1 MLNLFLVSKNN
12 QSKRIE
18 NISRQGLKQLDFNQ
32 LSMVSGGKPTLTT
45 TCDNSGNNCSE
56 PVLDC

>member
-12 QSKRIE
+12 QSKRIQ
-18 NISRQGLKQLDFNQ
+18 NISRQGLKQL
-32 LSMVSGGKPTLTT
+32 VSGGQPKLST
-45 TCDNSGNNCSE
+45 TCDNQGNNCSE